1 MKHRGSP
8 IARIAAV
15 GALAT
20 AAIGLA
26 LALASHPAN
35 SFGPFDPALQPR
47 RIELLD
53 KAGAELRRGDATSA
67 LDDYER
73 AAMMYHSADAETGLI
88 LAALQSGQYRRALAF
103 CAHTAGAHLED
114 TDAGALYAW
123 LLRIGGQDAYARQVL
138 DRTLV
143 RFPDAPFPHAV
154 AQAFVA
160 PLPIAVGRL
169 LEPKDRLAPWP
180 TMVGG
185 QAPTP
190 ADVQLAGGAVLVAG
204 GRQALMPIAGLVSL
218 ASLGDTGAGRLWVRN
233 GLGQT
238 TEAVVDST
246 NPAWAAVGLVML
258 RLAAPL
264 PDSDATLS
272 STPAPFAGSPGYAV
286 QYADTAAPAWPW
298 LRQGFLGG
306 AQAGRQ
312 GGGGGGG
319 SVDLRRLGFD
329 IGNGPAGAPVLDAK
343 GRLVGITVRA
353 ASRNTSWL
361 PTSAWPAAAAELPAR
376 APSAAFAGRAAS
388 SAPANPPG
396 VQNLV
401 APDAIYEAGLRLALQ
416 VVAAPK

>member
-1 MKHRGSP
+1 MKLRRSP
-8 IARIAAV
+8 TARLAAV
-15 GALAT
+15 GALAS
-20 AAIGLA
+20 AAIGLG
-26 LALASHPAN
+26 LIPRPAAG
-35 SFGPFDPALQPR
+35 FGPFDPALQPQ

-53 KAGAELRRGDATSA
+53 KAGTELRRGDAAGA
-67 LDDYER
+67 LDNYER
-73 AAMMYHSADAETGLI
+73 AAMMYHAADAETGLI

-143 RFPDAPFPHAV
+143 RFPDAPFPRAV

-185 QAPTP
+185 QAPVP
-190 ADVQLAGGAVLVAG
+190 ADAQLVGGAVLLASG
-204 GRQALMPIAGLVSL
+204 HHALMPL
-218 ASLGDTGAGRLWVRN
+218 ASFRDTGAGRLWVRN

-238 TEAVVDST
+238 TEAAVDST
-246 NPAWAAVGLVML
+246 NPAWAAVGLVLL
-258 RLAAPL
+258 RLALPL

-272 STPAPFAGSPGYAV
+272 TAPAPFAGSPGYAV
-286 QYADTAAPAWPW
+286 QFADTAAPAWPW
-298 LRQGFLGG
+298 LHQGFLGG
-306 AQAGRQ
+306 AQTDRQ

-319 SVDLRRLGFD
+319 TGELRRLGFD
-329 IGNGPAGAPVLDAK
+329 IGNGPSGAPVLDAK
-343 GRLVGITVRA
+343 GRLVGITMRA
-353 ASRNTSWL
+353 ARRNTSWL
-361 PTSAWPAAAAELPAR
+361 PSSAWPVATADSPTAAPKNVTGVGA
-376 APSAAFAGRAAS
+376 AAS
-388 SAPANPPG
+388 SAAARAPG

-416 VVAAPK
+416 VVAAPR